1 MKNKRG
7 FTLIEIII
15 ALTLLIVI
23 IPAFTGAILSSL
35 SNEEDMDQR
44 LRANRISNS
53 IIEILKS
60 DKYKSKLDESELEWN
75 EKDSFFSDYIIKFKD
90 NKDNE
95 NSDTDISI
103 EIKSTSTDDLYNVII
118 DWKNINYRLETLI
131 AGEDNNE

>member
-23 IPAFTGAILSSL
+23 VPAFSGAILSSL

-53 IIEILKS
+53 IVETLKS
-60 DKYKSKLDESELEWN
+60 DEYKSKLGDSGLEWN
-75 EKDSFFSDYIIKFKD
+75 ENDSFFRDYIIKF
-90 NKDNE
+90 KDNE

-118 DWKNINYRLETLI
+118 DWKNINYSLETLI